1 MIGKTIYIFTRIRNC
16 DEQRNVQDKNVHF
29 VLINKLIF
37 IFTKTGNKQGRYI
50 YKLGLEIYLPKMS

>member
-1 MIGKTIYIFTRIRNC
+1 MYIFFSFT
-16 DEQRNVQDKNVHF
+16 
-29 VLINKLIF
+29 KLIF